1 PPSPAGPARRLRAAR
16 RDGRLG
22 RVRGARAD
30 GRHVRLRSGRHDRR
44 RLGGRRGD
52 DRVRGPR
59 ARPHSRGAGGARRR
73 RALQPAGYLQL
84 RGRRAAPRAGCDDV
98 SSMTDE
104 PSAFSDVVAS
114 PEDVVALYGSPVEA
128 VVNKIIGGL
137 DGHCRDFI
145 ALAPFVLI
153 GTADQAGSCD
163 VSPKGGP
170 PGFVK
175 VLDERRLAIPDA
187 PGNKL
192 VYSLR
197 NIVASGRA
205 GLLFLIP
212 GMEETLRVNGRACLT
227 RDPAVLQQLADEGK
241 PPKVAIGIEVEEAFL
256 HCP

>member
-1 PPSPAGPARRLRAAR
+1 
-16 RDGRLG
+16 
-22 RVRGARAD
+22 
-30 GRHVRLRSGRHDRR
+30 
-44 RLGGRRGD
+44 
-52 DRVRGPR
+52 
-59 ARPHSRGAGGARRR
+59 
-73 RALQPAGYLQL
+73 
-84 RGRRAAPRAGCDDV
+84 
-98 SSMTDE
+98 MTDE

-256 HCP
+256 HCAKAFKRSALWRPDEWPETDGLARAAQIWRDHMALDMTTQEIQEFVDDDYANNLSWR

>member
-1 PPSPAGPARRLRAAR
+1 
-16 RDGRLG
+16 
-22 RVRGARAD
+22 
-30 GRHVRLRSGRHDRR
+30 
-44 RLGGRRGD
+44 
-52 DRVRGPR
+52 
-59 ARPHSRGAGGARRR
+59 
-73 RALQPAGYLQL
+73 
-84 RGRRAAPRAGCDDV
+84 
-98 SSMTDE
+98 MTDE

-114 PEDVVALYGSPVEA
+114 PEDVVSLYGSPIEA

-197 NIVASGRA
+197 NIVVSGRA

-227 RDPAVLQQLADEGK
+227 RDPAVLQLLTDDGK

-256 HCP
+256 HCAKAFKRSALWRPDEWPETDCLARAAQIWRDHMALDMTTQDVQEFVDDDYANNLTWK